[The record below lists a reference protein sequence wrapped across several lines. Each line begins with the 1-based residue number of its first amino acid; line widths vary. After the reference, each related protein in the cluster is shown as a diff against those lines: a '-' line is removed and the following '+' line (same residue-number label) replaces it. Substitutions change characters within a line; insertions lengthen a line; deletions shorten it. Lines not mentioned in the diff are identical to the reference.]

1 MSNSQTNNKRIAK
14 NTIVLYVRMF
24 FSMLVGLYTSR
35 VIIDALGV
43 EDYGLYNLVGGFVI
57 MFSAVQSGL
66 VSASQRFI
74 NISLGYKDRD
84 RLRHI
89 FSTIMII
96 YIFLTI
102 LAFILVE
109 SIGVYFFDSHLNIPI
124 ERISAAKWTF
134 HFSVITLIATL
145 LGAPFNALIIAHER
159 MQAFAYISIID
170 VIAKFLIAESVYFV
184 GFDKLVVYSILLG
197 IEALVIQF
205 IYSFY
210 CLKHFDETKIDWT
223 IDWKLIKEIYSFAVW
238 SMMGGFAF
246 MGFTQGINVVLGM
259 FFAPSVVAARGIANQ
274 VQSVVKNFANNFQT
288 AVYPQIFKSYSSGD
302 FDYFEKLLIVS
313 SKYSY
318 ILLFVMSLPF
328 IFEGE
333 GILGLWLVHVPKDSA
348 LFLRLILFTI
358 LFDSMTTPYERAI
371 HASGRVKYYSITT
384 SLTFLSIAPMSYLV
398 LKLGAESY
406 SVFVVQLVITI
417 LAVFIRMYMAKKIV
431 NVNLK
436 SFSCKCLF
444 PILKVSVLSV
454 VPSLIVYYAL
464 EDGVI
469 RLILV
474 SVLSLISVL
483 FFTYYFG
490 MSNYERNICLRTI
503 KSKLSFLK

>member
-66 VSASQRFI
+66 ISASQRFI

-109 SIGVYFFDSHLNIPI
+109 SLGVYFFDSHLNIPI

-197 IEALVIQF
+197 VESLVIQF

-223 IDWKLIKEIYSFAVW
+223 IDWKLIKEI
-238 SMMGGFAF
+238 
-246 MGFTQGINVVLGM
+246 
-259 FFAPSVVAARGIANQ
+259 
-274 VQSVVKNFANNFQT
+274 
-288 AVYPQIFKSYSSGD
+288 
-302 FDYFEKLLIVS
+302 
-313 SKYSY
+313 
-318 ILLFVMSLPF
+318 
-328 IFEGE
+328 
-333 GILGLWLVHVPKDSA
+333 
-348 LFLRLILFTI
+348 
-358 LFDSMTTPYERAI
+358 
-371 HASGRVKYYSITT
+371 
-384 SLTFLSIAPMSYLV
+384 
-398 LKLGAESY
+398 
-406 SVFVVQLVITI
+406 
-417 LAVFIRMYMAKKIV
+417 
-431 NVNLK
+431 
-436 SFSCKCLF
+436 
-444 PILKVSVLSV
+444 
-454 VPSLIVYYAL
+454 
-464 EDGVI
+464 
-469 RLILV
+469 
-474 SVLSLISVL
+474 
-483 FFTYYFG
+483 
-490 MSNYERNICLRTI
+490 
-503 KSKLSFLK
+503 